1 MKKASFISLV
11 VVLLM
16 SSVFLSAGVPTAAAA
31 NPTIYKFNTMVG
43 IPRPYTGSANPIRG
57 INGGG
62 LPWVITSA
70 NGLLHADG
78 KLEIQVRGLVIDP
91 NDPAAIA
98 AGRAGTNPVTDFIAI
113 VSCLSKDANG
123 AATTVNV
130 QTNPFPASPTGDSTI
145 SDMVSLPQ
153 PCIAPIVFI
162 ASPGGA
168 WFAATGN

>member
-1 MKKASFISLV
+1 MKKVSFFSLV
-11 VVLLM
+11 VVLLA
-16 SSVFLSAGVPTAAAA
+16 STVFLSAGVPTASAS

-70 NGLLHADG
+70 NGFLHADG

-98 AGRAGTNPVTDFIAI
+98 AGRAGVNPIPDFIAI

-123 AATTVNV
+123 NPTTVNL
-130 QTNPFPASPTGDSTI
+130 QTTAFPASSTGDSTI
-145 SDMVSLPQ
+145 ADTVALPH
-153 PCIAPIVFI
+153 PCIAPIVFV

-168 WFAATGN
+168 WFASTGN